1 MAGDVELNPGP
12 GSPRSSSDFSAF
24 DIDEVPAEKCSLI
37 LTTYEKP
44 DVTREYQQNHD
55 VEILSRALDGAHLQP
70 VTGDYVA
77 KFTNPPNRGF
87 LTYVKSLLDT
97 DCLQIRTVVSG
108 VSGSDE
114 DTARLIL
121 PYCIN
126 KTKNKT

>member
-24 DIDEVPAEKCSLI
+24 DMDEVPVEKCSLI
-37 LTTYEKP
+37 LTTYGKP

-77 KFTNPPNRGF
+77 KFINPPNWGF
-87 LTYVKSLLDT
+87 STYVKSFLDT
-97 DCLQIRTVVSG
+97 VDFLST
-108 VSGSDE
+108 
-114 DTARLIL
+114 
-121 PYCIN
+121 N
-126 KTKNKT
+126 KTVWGFPYVLPRELHDAIIDGFKV